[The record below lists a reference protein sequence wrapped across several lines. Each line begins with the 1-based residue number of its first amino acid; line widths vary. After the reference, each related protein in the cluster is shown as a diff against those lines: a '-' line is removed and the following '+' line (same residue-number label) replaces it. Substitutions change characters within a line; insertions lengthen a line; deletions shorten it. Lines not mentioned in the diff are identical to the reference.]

1 MKKFLI
7 GLVLM
12 LTVVGCESNMDN
24 TPTKKVEAFLN
35 DYQMLS
41 DGVLDDLDTSIDDVD
56 NLTNDQRDKYF
67 DIIKSG
73 YQKMNYTIKDETID
87 GDYATV
93 TTQIEVVNH
102 AKVLEESNSYLEDN
116 KEEFLVD
123 DIYDESLFMD
133 YKLEQLK
140 NNKEM
145 IEYTIEFT
153 LTKVDG
159 EWTLDDITDEI
170 RSKINGRY

>member
-1 MKKFLI
+1 MKKILI
-7 GLVLM
+7 SIALM
-12 LTVVGCESNMDN
+12 LTLVGCESNMDN
-24 TPTKKVEAFLN
+24 TPTKKVESFLN
-35 DYQMLS
+35 DYQMLN
-41 DGVLDDLDTSIDDVD
+41 DGVLDDLEISIDEID
-56 NLTNDQRDKYF
+56 NLNTEQRDKYI
-67 DIIKSG
+67 DIIKSS

-87 GDYATV
+87 GEYATV
-93 TTQIEVVNH
+93 TAQVEVVNH
-102 AKVLEESNSYLEDN
+102 AKVLEETNNYLEDN
-116 KEEFLVD
+116 KNEFIVD

-140 NNKEM
+140 NNTEM

-159 EWTLDDITDEI
+159 EWILDDITDEI